1 MKKIVRCLIVAIS
14 VSTGISNAWADSCSI
29 KEAPDPTLQE
39 YLKGVDKLVTDVLQ
53 VTSGKTCQ
61 DSASGNRTA
70 TADVD
75 KAQSSVMGSVN
86 KALKTDNVLTSF
98 RFTVDLI
105 KRTELPAGIRRDA
118 SQLDRRQRS
127 LISAIDS
134 VSTNCGSETVLPK
147 DLSPFPP
154 YSTKDKKAGDV
165 LSEALTNHVKVMELY
180 REAVLG
186 DEPVTVNDLVLVPKD
201 FTAKI
206 KGAYGPKAI
215 ASCNTS
221 GEGTFFDKVKDA
233 INRIGN
239 LGNNMQ
245 KGTQDWKDAWALLQ
259 GSHKNQDRLEKQLLR
274 KELSNQGLSTS
285 ASDRALRNLDAYN
298 RGDGWQ
304 GVNGSLTGIGEAVNN
319 GVAMVQSLYDE
330 AKSVG
335 AQYAPSNLGQP
346 RPEDAKNT
354 EEYLER
360 YKNLVDLKTDLGKE
374 IGAEYEQA
382 RSLISSENVS
392 VDENVGQLLE
402 MHVVLSKTINTM
414 RPYCETSRQACL
426 QQAKNVAANC
436 GTCN

>member
-1 MKKIVRCLIVAIS
+1 MKKIAYCLIAA
-14 VSTGISNAWADSCSI
+14 VSACSGISNAWAAGCSI
-29 KEAPDPTLQE
+29 KEAPDPALQE
-39 YLKGVDKLVTDVLQ
+39 YLKGVDKLVVDVLQ
-53 VTSGKTCQ
+53 ATSQKTCQ

-70 TADVD
+70 TSDVD

-86 KALKTDNVLTSF
+86 KALKTDNVVTSF

-134 VSTNCGSETVLPK
+134 VSANCGSETVLPK

-154 YSTKDKKAGDV
+154 YSTAGKEAGDV

-186 DEPVTVNDLVLVPKD
+186 DEPVTVEGLVLVPKD

-206 KGAYGPKAI
+206 KEAYGPKAL
-215 ASCNTS
+215 AACNTT
-221 GEGTFFDKVKDA
+221 GEGTFFEKVKQA
-233 INRIGN
+233 IDRIGN
-239 LGNNMQ
+239 LGNVMQ
-245 KGTQDWKDAWALLQ
+245 NGTQDWKDAWALLQ
-259 GSHKNQDRLEKQLLR
+259 GSHKNQDRIEKQLLR

-285 ASDRALRNLDAYN
+285 ASERALRNLDAYN

-304 GVNGSLTGIGEAVNN
+304 GMNGSLQGIGEAVNN
-319 GVAMVQSLYDE
+319 GVAMVRGLYDE

-335 AQYAPSNLGQP
+335 AQYAPSNAGQP
-346 RPEDAKNT
+346 NPEGAKST
-354 EEYLER
+354 DEYLER
-360 YKNLVDLKTDLGKE
+360 YKNLVEFKTDVGNE
-374 IGAEYEQA
+374 IAAEYEQA

-402 MHVVLSKTINTM
+402 MHVILSRTINTM